1 MRIVNLSLNDFNTF
15 ANNHTL
21 RNYYQTSEYAKVM
34 ENKGYTYDY
43 IGYMDNS
50 NNLVA
55 ASLILK
61 KKIGTFAKYV
71 YAPKGVLIDYYD
83 DELLKMFFKDLASF
97 YKLKGFSFLKINPE
111 IIIGEIDSKNN
122 FNVNYN
128 QNVGIIDS
136 LKNIGFKRRREI
148 YPLDF
153 IYPRIGAFINLKEFS
168 ISDELKN
175 IIEISN
181 QNGLS
186 IEAADAKDIDILYD
200 IAKNRTNEDISY
212 YKNILSMFDK
222 GQSELFLVKI
232 DFEKCLINARTR
244 YEEELNNNNYYNEL
258 IQTDATEENI
268 IKKMQSDKDLLKYKD
283 EVVIATEGLKLN
295 KNKYIGGAVI
305 VKYQN
310 RVSVVLDAF
319 EKESFFSEYYLYN
332 YFIETFKDSYEFL
345 DLFGLAS
352 NFDYDSKYVSFNKP
366 KLDFNPNIYEFIG
379 EFDMVLSELLFKKI
393 QSKSLLSKEFLPSH
407 RFEDR

>member
-21 RNYYQTSEYAKVM
+21 RSYYQTNEYAKVM

-111 IIIGEIDSKNN
+111 IIIGEIDSENN

-153 IYPRIGAFINLKEFS
+153 LYPRIGAFINLKEFS

-222 GQSELFLVKI
+222 GSSELLLVKI

-310 RVSVVLDAF
+310 RVSIALEAF
-319 EKESFFSEYYLYN
+319 EKESFFAEYYLYN
-332 YFIETFKDSYEFL
+332 YLIETFKDSYEFL
-345 DLFGLAS
+345 DLHGLAS
-352 NFDYDSKYVSFNKP
+352 NFDYDSKYASFNKP
-366 KLDFNPNIYEFIG
+366 KLDFNPTIYEFIG

-393 QSKSLLSKEFLPSH
+393 QSKGLLSKEFLPSH
-407 RFEDR
+407 KFD

>member
-21 RNYYQTSEYAKVM
+21 RSYYQTSEYAKVM

-71 YAPKGVLIDYYD
+71 YAPKGVLIDYFD
-83 DELLKMFFKDLASF
+83 DPLLKL
-97 YKLKGFSFLKINPE
+97 FLKINPG
-111 IIIGEIDSKNN
+111 ISIGEIGSKNN

-153 IYPRIGAFINLKEFS
+153 LYPRIGAFINLKEFS

-186 IEAADAKDIDILYD
+186 IEAADTKNIDILYD
-200 IAKNRTNEDISY
+200 IAKNRTNEDINY
-212 YKNILSMFDK
+212 YKNILNYFDK
-222 GQSELFLVKI
+222 GSSELLLVKI

-268 IKKMQSDKDLLKYKD
+268 IKKMQSDKDLLKYKE
-283 EVVIATEGLKLN
+283 EVVIATDGLKLN

-310 RVSVVLDAF
+310 RVSIVLDAF
-319 EKESFFSEYYLYN
+319 EKESFFAEYYLYN
-332 YFIETFKDSYEFL
+332 YLIETFKDSYEFL
-345 DLFGLAS
+345 DLYGLAS
-352 NFDYDSKYVSFNKP
+352 NFDYDSKYASFNKP

-393 QSKSLLSKEFLPSH
+393 QSKGLLSKEFLPSH
-407 RFEDR
+407 KFE

>member
-1 MRIVNLSLNDFNTF
+1 MKIVNLSINDFNTF

-71 YAPKGVLIDYYD
+71 YAPKGVLIDYYN
-83 DELLKMFFKDLASF
+83 DELLKMFFKDLSSF
-97 YKLKGFSFLKINPE
+97 YKLKGYSFLKINPE
-111 IIIGEIDSKNN
+111 IIIGEIDPNNN

-128 QNVGIIDS
+128 QNVSIIDT
-136 LKNIGFKRRREI
+136 LKNLGFKRRREI
-148 YPLDF
+148 FPLDF
-153 IYPRIGAFINLKEFS
+153 LYPRISAFINLKEFNAS
-168 ISDELKN
+168 EKLNELM
-175 IIEISN
+175 EISN

-186 IEAADAKDIDILYD
+186 IESSDSKDIDILYD
-200 IAKNRTNEDISY
+200 IAKNRTNEDINY
-212 YKNILSMFDK
+212 YKNILNFFDK
-222 GQSELFLVKI
+222 GESELLLVKI
-232 DFEKCLINARTR
+232 DFEKCLINARNR

-295 KNKYIGGAVI
+295 RIKYIGGAII

-310 RVSVVLDAF
+310 RVSIALEAF
-319 EKESFFSEYYLYN
+319 ENESFFAEYYLYN
-332 YFIETFKDSYEFL
+332 YLIETFKDSYEFL

-352 NFDYDSKYVSFNKP
+352 NFDFDSKYAIINKP
-366 KLDFNPNIYEFIG
+366 KLDFNPTIYEFIG
-379 EFDMVLSELLFKKI
+379 EFDKVLNEVLFKKI

-407 RFEDR
+407 KFNEK

>member
-1 MRIVNLSLNDFNTF
+1 MKIVNLSINDFNTF

-71 YAPKGVLIDYYD
+71 YAPKGVLIDYFD
-83 DELLKMFFKDLASF
+83 DQLLKLFFKDLASF

-111 IIIGEIDSKNN
+111 IIIGDVDAKNN
-122 FNVNYN
+122 FTVNYN

-153 IYPRIGAFINLKEFS
+153 LFPRINPYINLKEYS
-168 ISDELKN
+168 QNEKLN
-175 IIEISN
+175 EILGLTED
-181 QNGLS
+181 NGLTVEVLD
-186 IEAADAKDIDILYD
+186 IKDIDILYD
-200 IAKNRTNEDISY
+200 IASKHSY
-212 YKNILSMFDK
+212 QTINYFKSILNHF
-222 GQSELFLVKI
+222 GNNAELILVKANY
-232 DFEKCLINARTR
+232 EKCLISARER
-244 YEEELNNNNYYNEL
+244 YNKELENNNYYNERL
-258 IQTDATEENI
+258 QTDSSDEAVN
-268 IKKMQSDKDLLKYKD
+268 KKMQSDKDLLKYKNQ
-283 EVVIATEGLKLN
+283 VVDATAGLKLH
-295 KNKYIGGAVI
+295 KFKYIGGAVI

-310 RVSVVLDAF
+310 RVSIVLEDYDNDNVYAQ
-319 EKESFFSEYYLYN
+319 YYLYN
-332 YFIETFKDSYEFL
+332 YLINNNKEMYEYL
-345 DLFGLAS
+345 ELNGLAS
-352 NFDYDSKYVSFNKP
+352 DFSENSIYYDFNKV
-366 KLDFNPNIYEFIG
+366 KLDFDPIIYEFIG
-379 EFDMVLSELLFKKI
+379 EFDIVLNELLFKKI
-393 QSKSLLSKEFLPSH
+393 QSKGLLSKEFLPSH
-407 RFEDR
+407 KFEQN